1 MTQAL
6 NVLLAL
12 KRWIRVQVPKIE
24 DGNNFGVS
32 VQLDVAKGIDDLT
45 TPVASSLGERHAY
58 ARFDVK
64 AVQQKGYVDFYKNVA
79 ACV

>member
-24 DGNNFGVS
+24 DGNNFGVG
-32 VQLDVAKGIDDLT
+32 VQLDVAKGIDDLSA
-45 TPVASSLGERHAY
+45 PVATSLSELSTTLTPALRCCLQWLIQY
-58 ARFDVK
+58 
-64 AVQQKGYVDFYKNVA
+64 
-79 ACV
+79 

>member
-32 VQLDVAKGIDDLT
+32 VQLDVAKGITDLT
-45 TPVASSLGERHAY
+45 APVASSLGER
-58 ARFDVK
+58 
-64 AVQQKGYVDFYKNVA
+64 A
-79 ACV
+79 ALVCPVIVLAFLVL

>member
-1 MTQAL
+1 M
-6 NVLLAL
+6 LLAL

-45 TPVASSLGERHAY
+45 APVASSLGERHASP
-58 ARFDVK
+58 RVLMLS
-64 AVQQKGYVDFYKNVA
+64 AV
-79 ACV
+79 CSST